1 MTYRYDDGEDVV
13 RRRELEALTKT
24 LTEREVK
31 EASAR
36 EQLLANLVDST
47 LVLIGFLT
55 VLALLS

>member
-47 LVLIGFLT
+47 LVLSVFLT